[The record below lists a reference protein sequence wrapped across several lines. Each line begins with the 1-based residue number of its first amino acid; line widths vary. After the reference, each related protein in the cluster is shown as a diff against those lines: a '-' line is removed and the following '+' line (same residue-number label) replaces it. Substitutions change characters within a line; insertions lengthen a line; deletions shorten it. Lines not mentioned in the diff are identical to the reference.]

1 MLSNPWIKRV
11 AGALVVLLVAFFGWR
26 MLAGRGGPAVNFE
39 TGVIDKGTVEKSI
52 SSTGSVAALVTV
64 DVGSQISGQIAELH
78 ADFNTTVKKN
88 DLLAVIDPQTYKSRV
103 TSAEA
108 DLAVSQANIG
118 SQQASLR
125 KAQTSLEQSRRD
137 FERVKSLVD
146 RQLVSVSDVETS
158 RKNVE
163 LAESDVQIAQAQLRN
178 ATAGLQTRKATLD
191 QARIDLSR
199 TQIRSPI
206 DGVVIQRAIDLGQT
220 VAASLSA
227 PVLFKIAQDL
237 SRIQIEAKV
246 DEADIGSIKDGD
258 NATFTVDAFPDQTFQ
273 GQVAQVRLASTT
285 VQNVVTYSVM
295 VQANNPREMLIP
307 GMTANVR
314 IVTNRRDNVMRAPND
329 AVRFQP
335 AGTTRTAG
343 APGAAGGLPGGADFG
358 GGPGGAGAP
367 GGPGGG
373 NRGGLGPEMVKEL
386 GLSKEQEAKLEKAR
400 TELFEQMRQ
409 QAGQQQGGGITG
421 GTNGGFPPGGFP
433 PPGGGFPGGGGGG
446 GGFNPQNQQGQAMRN
461 RIENMMAGILT
472 PEQLEKYKALRN
484 ARGAAGNTSR
494 PGTLWTLVGGK
505 PVAHEVRLGVADDR
519 YTEVVKADLKEGD
532 MVIIRARAEI
542 KK

>member
-11 AGALVVLLVAFFGWR
+11 AGALVVLLVVFFGWR
-26 MLAGRGGPAVNFE
+26 MLAGRGGPAVSFE

-108 DLAVSQANIG
+108 DLAVAQANIG

-125 KAQTSLEQSRRD
+125 KAQTSLDQSRRD

-146 RQLVSVSDVETS
+146 RQLVSVSDVETA

-163 LAESDVQIAQAQLRN
+163 LAESDVLIAQAQLRN
-178 ATAGLQTRKATLD
+178 ATAAQQTRKATLD

-220 VAASLSA
+220 VAASLQA
-227 PVLFKIAQDL
+227 PLLFKIAQDL

-273 GQVAQVRLASTT
+273 GRVAQVRLASTT

-329 AVRFQP
+329 AARFQP
-335 AGTTRTAG
+335 AGAIRTAG
-343 APGAAGGLPGGADFG
+343 APGAAGGLPGGGDFG
-358 GGPGGAGAP
+358 GGAGGAG
-367 GGPGGG
+367 GQGQG
-373 NRGGLGPEMVKEL
+373 NRGGLGQDMVKEL
-386 GLSKEQEAKLEKAR
+386 GLSKEQEAKLDKAR
-400 TELFEQMRQ
+400 QELFAQVRQ
-409 QAGQQQGGGITG
+409 QSGQQQGGGITG
-421 GTNGGFPPGGFP
+421 AA
-433 PPGGGFPGGGGGG
+433 GGGFPGGGGFQGG
-446 GGFNPQNQQGQAMRN
+446 GGNFNNQNQQGQAMRN
-461 RIENMMAGILT
+461 RIENMMAGVLT
-472 PEQLEKYKALRN
+472 PEQLEKYKALRS
-484 ARGAAGNTSR
+484 ARGTAANTSR
-494 PGTLWTLVGGK
+494 PGTLWTLEGGK

-532 MVIIRARAEI
+532 KVIIRARTEVR
-542 KK
+542 K